1 MNSTNPY
8 APYVNN
14 ARNGSAPAAERG
26 VVLLAHGSRSGN
38 HTIDGL
44 REMVSRLQARLDADS
59 AACRAKVVMACLE
72 FIQPDLP
79 AAVGAL
85 VDQGCGDIT
94 VMPFLLGQGT
104 HTTED
109 LDEEIA
115 RSLAAHPHARISA
128 AESFGADPALA
139 DIAASRV
146 MRQPAAALNCPA
158 LNGKGSGGAKP
169 TGVLLVKAGTRSPAE
184 THGWLHTLGDMLEE
198 RLGDGY
204 PVEVAQS
211 HFGAP
216 TMDAAARELVDR
228 RGAASVTC
236 VPYIFFPGLI
246 LTRNIMGGLDTLRQR
261 YPAIPF
267 SLTPTLGVDARLV
280 DLTARRILSAQT
292 PAPIPAT
299 ANDRNAP

>member
-1 MNSTNPY
+1 MNSTNLY
-8 APYVNN
+8 ANANN
-14 ARNGSAPAAERG
+14 ARNGRAPAAERG

-44 REMVSRLQARLDADS
+44 REMVRRLQARLDADS
-59 AACRAKVVMACLE
+59 AACRSKVVMACLE

-85 VDQGCGDIT
+85 VGQGCCDIT

-109 LDEEIA
+109 IDEEIA
-115 RSLAAHPHARISA
+115 RSLAAHPQARISA

-139 DIAASRV
+139 DIAAARV
-146 MRQPAAALNCPA
+146 TRQPAAALN
-158 LNGKGSGGAKP
+158 GSGGAKP

-184 THGWLHTLGDMLEE
+184 NHRWLHTLGDMLEE
-198 RLGDGY
+198 RLGEGY
-204 PVEVAQS
+204 PVAVAQS

-216 TMDAAARELVDR
+216 TMDEAARELVER

-261 YPAIPF
+261 YPRIPF

-299 ANDRNAP
+299 ANDRIAP

>member
-1 MNSTNPY
+1 MNSTNLY
-8 APYVNN
+8 ANANN
-14 ARNGSAPAAERG
+14 ARNGSAPAADRG

-44 REMVSRLQARLDADS
+44 REMVRRLQARLDADS
-59 AACRAKVVMACLE
+59 AGCRSKVVMACLE

-79 AAVGAL
+79 AAVGSL
-85 VDQGCGDIT
+85 VARGCGDIT

-115 RSLAAHPHARISA
+115 RSLAAHPQARISA

-139 DIAASRV
+139 DIAAARV
-146 MRQPAAALNCPA
+146 MRQPAAALN
-158 LNGKGSGGAKP
+158 GTGSGGAKP

-184 THGWLHTLGDMLEE
+184 NHRWLHTLGDMLEE
-198 RLGDGY
+198 RLGEGY
-204 PVEVAQS
+204 PVAVAQS

-216 TMDAAARELVDR
+216 TMDEAARELIER

-261 YPAIPF
+261 YPRIPF

-280 DLTARRILSAQT
+280 DLTARRILSAQQ

>member
-8 APYVNN
+8 ANANN

-59 AACRAKVVMACLE
+59 AACRSKVVMACLE
-72 FIQPDLP
+72 FIQPDLA
-79 AAVGAL
+79 AAVGSL

-115 RSLAAHPHARISA
+115 RSLAAHPQARISA

-139 DIAASRV
+139 DIAAARV
-146 MRQPAAALNCPA
+146 MQQPAALNA
-158 LNGKGSGGAKP
+158 LNGTGSGGAKP

-184 THGWLHTLGDMLEE
+184 NHRWLHTLGDMLEE
-198 RLGDGY
+198 RLGAGY
-204 PVEVAQS
+204 PVAVAQS

-216 TMDAAARELVDR
+216 TMDEAARELVER

-261 YPAIPF
+261 YPRIPF

-280 DLTARRILSAQT
+280 DLTARRILSAQQ

>member
-8 APYVNN
+8 LNN
-14 ARNGSAPAAERG
+14 ARNGSAPDVARG

-44 REMVSRLQARLDADS
+44 REMVRRLQERLDGDDAG
-59 AACRAKVVMACLE
+59 CRAKVVMACLE

-85 VDQGCGDIT
+85 VERGCGDIT

-115 RSLAAHPHARISA
+115 RSLAAHPQARISA
-128 AESFGADPALA
+128 AEGFGADPALA
-139 DIAASRV
+139 DIAAARV
-146 MRQPAAALNCPA
+146 MQQPAA
-158 LNGKGSGGAKP
+158 LNGRIGVGAKP
-169 TGVLLVKAGTRSPAE
+169 TGVLLVKAGTRSRSE
-184 THGWLHTLGDMLEE
+184 NHRWLHRLGGMLEE
-198 RLGDGY
+198 RLGEGY
-204 PVEVAQS
+204 PVAVAQS

-216 TMDAAARELVDR
+216 TMDEAARELVER

-246 LTRNIMGGLDTLRQR
+246 LTRNIIGGLDTLRQR
-261 YPAIPF
+261 YPHIPF
-267 SLTPTLGVDARLV
+267 SLTPTLGVDTRLV
-280 DLTARRILSAQT
+280 DLTARRILSAQQS
-292 PAPIPAT
+292 APIPT
-299 ANDRNAP
+299 DG

>member
-8 APYVNN
+8 ANANN

-44 REMVSRLQARLDADS
+44 REMVSRLQERLGADN
-59 AACRAKVVMACLE
+59 AAYRAKVVMACLE

-85 VDQGCGDIT
+85 VTRGCCDIT

-115 RSLAAHPHARISA
+115 RSLAAHPQARISA

-139 DIAASRV
+139 DIAAMRV
-146 MRQPAAALNCPA
+146 MRQPAAA

-184 THGWLHTLGDMLEE
+184 NHRWLHTLGDMLEE
-198 RLGDGY
+198 RLGEGY
-204 PVEVAQS
+204 LVAVAQS

-216 TMDAAARELVDR
+216 TMDEAARDLVER

-261 YPAIPF
+261 YPRIPF

-280 DLTARRILSAQT
+280 DLTARRILSAQQ

>member
-1 MNSTNPY
+1 MNSANPY
-8 APYVNN
+8 ANN
-14 ARNGSAPAAERG
+14 ARNGSAPGAAWG

-44 REMVSRLQARLDADS
+44 REMVRRLQERLDGDGAGY
-59 AACRAKVVMACLE
+59 RANVVMACLE

-85 VDQGCGDIT
+85 VERGCADIT

-115 RSLAAHPHARISA
+115 RSLAAHPQARISA
-128 AESFGADPALA
+128 AKSFGADPALVE
-139 DIAASRV
+139 IAAARV
-146 MRQPAAALNCPA
+146 MQQPAAL
-158 LNGKGSGGAKP
+158 LNGRGMGSGGAKP
-169 TGVLLVKAGTRSPAE
+169 TGVLLVKAGTRSRSE
-184 THGWLHTLGDMLEE
+184 NHRWLHRLGGMLEE
-198 RLGDGY
+198 RLGEGY
-204 PVEVAQS
+204 PVAVAQS

-216 TMDAAARELVDR
+216 TMDEAARELVER

-261 YPAIPF
+261 YPHIPF

-280 DLTARRILSAQT
+280 DLTARRILSAQPT
-292 PAPIPAT
+292 APIPT
-299 ANDRNAP
+299 DG

>member
-8 APYVNN
+8 ANN
-14 ARNGSAPAAERG
+14 VRNGVAPGATWG
-26 VVLLAHGSRSGN
+26 VVLLANGSRSGN

-44 REMVSRLQARLDADS
+44 REMVRRLQERLDGDGAG
-59 AACRAKVVMACLE
+59 CRAKVVMACLE

-85 VDQGCGDIT
+85 VERGCGDIT

-115 RSLAAHPHARISA
+115 RSLAAHPQARISA
-128 AESFGADPALA
+128 AEGFGADPALA
-139 DIAASRV
+139 EIAAARV
-146 MRQPAAALNCPA
+146 MQQPAA
-158 LNGKGSGGAKP
+158 LNGRGIGSGAKP
-169 TGVLLVKAGTRSPAE
+169 TGVLLVKAGTRSRSE
-184 THGWLHTLGDMLEE
+184 NHRWLHTLGGMLEE
-198 RLGDGY
+198 RLGEGY
-204 PVEVAQS
+204 PVAVAQS

-216 TMDAAARELVDR
+216 TMDEAARELVER

-261 YPAIPF
+261 YPRIPF

-280 DLTARRILSAQT
+280 DLTARRILSAQLA
-292 PAPIPAT
+292 APIPT
-299 ANDRNAP
+299 DG

>member
-1 MNSTNPY
+1 MNSTNLY
-8 APYVNN
+8 ANANN

-59 AACRAKVVMACLE
+59 AACRSKVVMACLE

-115 RSLAAHPHARISA
+115 RSLAAHPQTRIRA

-139 DIAASRV
+139 DIAADRV
-146 MRQPAAALNCPA
+146 LRQPAAALN
-158 LNGKGSGGAKP
+158 GKSSGVAKP

-184 THGWLHTLGDMLEE
+184 NHRWLHTLGDMLEE

-204 PVEVAQS
+204 PVAVAQS

-216 TMDAAARELVDR
+216 TMDEAARELVER

-261 YPAIPF
+261 YPRIPF

-280 DLTARRILSAQT
+280 DLTARRILSAQP

>member
-1 MNSTNPY
+1 MNSTNLY
-8 APYVNN
+8 APYANN
-14 ARNGSAPAAERG
+14 ARNGRAPAAERG

-44 REMVSRLQARLDADS
+44 REMVRRLQARLDADS

-85 VDQGCGDIT
+85 VARGCGDIT

-115 RSLAAHPHARISA
+115 RSLAAHPQTRIRA

-146 MRQPAAALNCPA
+146 TRQPAAAF
-158 LNGKGSGGAKP
+158 NGTGSGGAKP

-184 THGWLHTLGDMLEE
+184 NHRWLHTLGDMLEE
-198 RLGDGY
+198 RLGEGY
-204 PVEVAQS
+204 PVAVAQS

-216 TMDAAARELVDR
+216 TMDEAARELVER

-261 YPAIPF
+261 YPRIPF

-280 DLTARRILSAQT
+280 DLTARRILSAQQT
-292 PAPIPAT
+292 APIPAT